1 MIASKLLEQ
10 LQKLDEA
17 IDEDSE
23 SEEEQNRDFRPKRK
37 LSTTE
42 AIAHFR
48 GSLRQSLKL
57 DDLDDIFCPRPK
69 RVDRRRSTR
78 ISLLLRHSLISSW
91 ANATE
96 EVQGDGKKAAIKG
109 CVDLFNS
116 KEDRRRS
123 SITESSNDLLK
134 KVFGNE
140 KTDIPPG
147 CEKDILKEILDPHST
162 DVLMTSML
170 SVTTLDD
177 SLALLRAE
185 YDDEDE
191 DDDELVEEDQTSN
204 ELLNSNVETGVMNLK
219 V

>member
-10 LQKLDEA
+10 LQKLDEV
-17 IDEDSE
+17 IEDESE
-23 SEEEQNRDFRPKRK
+23 SEEEEQNRDFRPKRK

-57 DDLDDIFCPRPK
+57 DDLDDIFCPQPK
-69 RVDRRRSTR
+69 RVDRRKSTR

-96 EVQGDGKKAAIKG
+96 ECQGNGKKAAIKA
-109 CVDLFNS
+109 CADLFNS
-116 KEDRRRS
+116 KGDRRRS
-123 SITESSNDLLK
+123 VITESSNDLLK

-140 KTDIPPG
+140 KADIPSG

-170 SVTTLDD
+170 SVTSLDD
-177 SLALLRAE
+177 SLAQLRAE
-185 YDDEDE
+185 YDDEE
-191 DDDELVEEDQTSN
+191 DGELVEEDQNSN
-204 ELLNSNVETGVMNLK
+204 EALNSNVQTGVMNLK